1 MIFNVTQS
9 DIADFIFT
17 KMQFRT
23 GKDLM
28 ILIIVFKLQCKYEV
42 SWVTR
47 FIENLLITEFNY
59 IKSTGNLAYS
69 LSFRHK
75 VKIKKSSG
83 GEADRQNN
91 FIDNN
96 IVSRTSKWLP
106 KFICKFILHARPNIQ
121 ERLKVVFISL
131 GIQSRSIVDFS
142 VTTFSAPWN
151 FTSWYK

>member
-17 KMQFRT
+17 KMQVRT

-83 GEADRQNN
+83 GEADPQNN

-106 KFICKFILHARPNIQ
+106 KFICKFI
-121 ERLKVVFISL
+121 
-131 GIQSRSIVDFS
+131 
-142 VTTFSAPWN
+142 
-151 FTSWYK
+151 

>member
-75 VKIKKSSG
+75 VKIKRALGARLIHRITLLTTISFLG
-83 GEADRQNN
+83 LQNG
-91 FIDNN
+91 FLSLF
-96 IVSRTSKWLP
+96 VSL
-106 KFICKFILHARPNIQ
+106 FYMHALTYRN
-121 ERLKVVFISL
+121 V
-131 GIQSRSIVDFS
+131 
-142 VTTFSAPWN
+142 
-151 FTSWYK
+151 